1 MRTHPTPLT
10 SPPRRQHGETGET
23 GETEGA
29 TPEEIDA
36 SAPAEP
42 DAAAPPPETRT
53 VVEKTGP
60 GFVPLVI
67 GGVVA
72 AGIGY
77 FASVSGML
85 PGAGGT
91 DNTAEIEAALA
102 RQSEVLAGLQDQV
115 STLATPTET
124 PAIDLSPLTDEI
136 SALGARIE
144 ETAGAIDALGERV
157 TTLEDRPVFTGD
169 VTADNAEAAEA
180 VAAMEE
186 QMRAQAEEAERLAA
200 EAEAAQRAAEEA
212 IAAAEAEAAAA
223 MAQAEAD
230 AEAATAQAEAEAA
243 LNELRLAIAQGG
255 PFAEPLAAVAA
266 VTDVPEALSAAADT
280 GVPSL
285 EDIQDAFPAAARAAL
300 PVALRET
307 AGDGAVDRL
316 TAFVQGQIGGRAVAP
331 REGDDPDADPVAGPG
346 RRVIRG
352 PRGRAG
358 GNLRAAGGRTGEM
371 AAWIATPRPGPP

>member
-1 MRTHPTPLT
+1 MASRRTAAKIPSRRKTAPQRPQESLDAQPGTDDADTSDTPET
-10 SPPRRQHGETGET
+10 DETGETGET

-115 STLATPTET
+115 STLATPT
-124 PAIDLSPLTDEI
+124 
-136 SALGARIE
+136 GR
-144 ETAGAIDALGERV
+144 RR
-157 TTLEDRPVFTGD
+157 RPVPAHRRD
-169 VTADNAEAAEA
+169 LRPRRPDRRDRRRDRCAR
-180 VAAMEE
+180 
-186 QMRAQAEEAERLAA
+186 RARDDAGGAPGLHRRCHRGQCRGRRSRRRDGRTDARAGGGGRTRSPP

-223 MAQAEAD
+223 MAQAEAE

-243 LNELRLAIAQGG
+243 LNELRLAIAQGE

-307 AGDGAVDRL
+307 AGRWCRRPVDRL
-316 TAFVQGQIGGRAVAP
+316 R
-331 REGDDPDADPVAGPG
+331 AGPDRRSG
-346 RRVIRG
+346 RRTA
-352 PRGRAG
+352 RGR
-358 GNLRAAGGRTGEM
+358 
-371 AAWIATPRPGPP
+371 